1 MLQEEHLFQMSIN
14 NIESENLTNII
25 PECRQEDEEK
35 SVSIK
40 YLKPGFSF
48 GSKSHNNINSK
59 ISSNSRSNSYSYTT
73 NRSPFLNSHTT
84 NSRKFS
90 NPDEMDTSTDT
101 SFKRRGSSFTS
112 PSSPWARRK
121 SFLSPSMVSSEKHC
135 VYELQAYDSYTEYSS
150 RTSLPMSSSSSSTTT
165 NTTNIPGST
174 SVSSSYAGIIG
185 SSSATTTTS
194 ASKITT
200 TLHGTRYGSA
210 YSSSSTVSSRP
221 IPTFS
226 VCLNESQ
233 GFLWNQDLFA
243 SQYQQAIALRKYRSS
258 STPGNHN
265 YRSSL
270 GRDSDPSPSPFY
282 SSTADEMNT
291 RVGIEVIDIILDNDD
306 NDNAIEYTDSESEAE
321 SEVISRSVRKHGRL
335 SNAQLIDDDQDLE
348 DEEID
353 NEDEEMFKSDT

>member
-1 MLQEEHLFQMSIN
+1 MSIN
-14 NIESENLTNII
+14 NINSKNSTNII
-25 PECRQEDEEK
+25 PVSAECRQADEGK
-35 SVSIK
+35 SVSSK
-40 YLKPGFSF
+40 YLKAGFSF
-48 GSKSHNNINSK
+48 GSKSHNSINSK

-73 NRSPFLNSHTT
+73 NRSNPHA

-90 NPDEMDTSTDT
+90 NSDEMDTSIDN

-135 VYELQAYDSYTEYSS
+135 VYELQTYDSYTEYSS
-150 RTSLPMSSSSSSTTT
+150 RGSTSLPMSSSSSSTTT

-174 SVSSSYAGIIG
+174 STSSSYAGIIG
-185 SSSATTTTS
+185 SSSAANTTS

-200 TLHGTRYGSA
+200 TMHGTRYGSA

-258 STPGNHN
+258 STPGSQN

-270 GRDSDPSPSPFY
+270 GKDSTPSPSPFY
-282 SSTADEMNT
+282 SSTADEMNS

-306 NDNAIEYTDSESEAE
+306 NDNAIDTDSESEAD

-335 SNAQLIDDDQDLE
+335 SNAQLIEDDQDTQ
-348 DEEID
+348 DEEND